1 MQKSSG
7 LGCRGSF
14 CWYRGCIFTGMVRA
28 FLGLGT
34 NEGDREQLLKAAI
47 DEIGAKCGRLMAVSA
62 VYETAAWGLTDQPDF
77 LNMVVEV
84 ETVLTPLELL
94 DTLQGI
100 EADLQ
105 RVRVVRW
112 GPRTMDID
120 VLFYGDEVIAT
131 ERLTVP
137 HPRITERRFVLVP
150 LAEIAAHFIHPGEGK
165 NVADMLNECTDTLEV
180 RKLA

>member
-1 MQKSSG
+1 
-7 LGCRGSF
+7 
-14 CWYRGCIFTGMVRA
+14 MVRA

-34 NEGDREQLLKAAI
+34 NEGDRVALLKAAI
-47 DEIGAKCGRLMAVSA
+47 DEIGARCGRLMAVSA
-62 VYETAAWGLTDQPDF
+62 VYETAAWGLTEQPDF

-84 ETVLTPLELL
+84 ETSLASMELL
-94 DTLQGI
+94 GTLQDI

-131 ERLTVP
+131 EQLTVP
-137 HPRITERRFVLVP
+137 HQRIAERRFVLVP
-150 LAEIAAHFIHPGEGK
+150 LAEIAADFVHPEAGK
-165 NVADMLNECTDTLEV
+165 TVAEMLNECTDALEV